1 MNLGDIIGMATKNP
15 QLVQSLAGQF
25 GLSETQ
31 TAQAV
36 NGLMGAMAGGVQNN
50 VQKGGLESLLGALQ
64 GGNHQQYLEQ
74 PEKLPEAKEEGNKI
88 LGHILGGKEESRAV
102 AKSVSAQTGVSDDI
116 LKQMLPM
123 IAMAAMGSLGKS
135 QSQQGNPGMA
145 SILMGALDQDGDGS
159 PLNDIMGMLGGAKR

>member
-25 GLSETQ
+25 GLSEDQ

-36 NGLMGAMAGGVQNN
+36 NGLMGAVAGGVQNN
-50 VQKGGLESLLGALQ
+50 VQQGGIESLMGALQ
-64 GGNHQQYLEQ
+64 GGNHQQYLEK
-74 PEKLPEAKEEGNKI
+74 PEQLPQAKEEGNKI

-102 AKSVSAQTGVSDDI
+102 AESVSAQTGVSNDI

-135 QSQQGNPGMA
+135 QSQQGNSGLTGM
-145 SILMGALDQDGDGS
+145 LMGALDQDGDGN
-159 PLNDIMGMLGGAKR
+159 PMDDIMGMLGGAKR